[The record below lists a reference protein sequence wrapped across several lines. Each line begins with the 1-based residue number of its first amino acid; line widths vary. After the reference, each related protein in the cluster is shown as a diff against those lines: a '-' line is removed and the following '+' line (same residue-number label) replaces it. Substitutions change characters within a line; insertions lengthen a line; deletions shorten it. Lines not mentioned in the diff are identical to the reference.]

1 LSRTQYDGSSLLPL
15 KGTTGIGISKCFLF
29 FHRGF
34 HRGASLRGT
43 KETVSD
49 MTVVQ
54 EEIFHDFH
62 NFFKDL
68 SGFIDF

>member
-15 KGTTGIGISKCFLF
+15 KGTTGIGISRCFLF
-29 FHRGF
+29 FHRGGD
-34 HRGASLRGT
+34 RGNFLLVT

-49 MTVVQ
+49 MTVMKH
-54 EEIFHDFH
+54 EIFHDFH
-62 NFFKDL
+62 DFFKDP